1 MIEKLFIDR
10 APQPIAPFSHACR
23 VGDLVFI
30 TGQMPT
36 VPETNEMLLGTF
48 TEQTHRVMQN
58 LAIVLD
64 AVGSDFEYVVQSR
77 VFITNMGHFEEVNAV
92 YASYF
97 PAPLPTRT
105 CIGVTGL
112 AGGADVEVDMIAWIP
127 PASSETASGS

>member
-58 LAIVLD
+58 LAIVLEE
-64 AVGSDFEYVVQSR
+64 VGSAFEYVVQSR
-77 VFITNMGHFEEVNAV
+77 VFITNMGHFDEVNQV

-97 PAPLPTRT
+97 PQPLPTRT

-127 PASSETASGS
+127 PTKDSA

>member
-1 MIEKLFIDR
+1 MEKLFIDR

-58 LAIVLD
+58 LAIVLEE
-64 AVGSDFEYVVQSR
+64 VGSSFEYVVQSR
-77 VFITNMGHFEEVNAV
+77 VFITNMGHFDEVNQV

-97 PAPLPTRT
+97 QQPLPTRT

-112 AGGADVEVDMIAWIP
+112 AGARMSKSI
-127 PASSETASGS
+127 

>member
-1 MIEKLFIDR
+1 MGIDKR
-10 APQPIAPFSHACR
+10 MVAGAPQPIAPFSHACR
-23 VGDLVFI
+23 VNDLVFI

-58 LAIVLD
+58 LAIVLG
-64 AVGSDFEYVVQSR
+64 AVGSSFEHVVQSR
-77 VFITNMGHFEEVNAV
+77 VFITNMGHFDEVNGV

-97 PAPLPTRT
+97 EAPLPTRT

-127 PASSETASGS
+127 PATS

>member
-1 MIEKLFIDR
+1 M
-10 APQPIAPFSHACR
+10 
-23 VGDLVFI
+23 GDLVFI

-58 LAIVLD
+58 LAIVLEE
-64 AVGSDFEYVVQSR
+64 VGSSFEHVVQSR
-77 VFITNMGHFEEVNAV
+77 VFITNMGHFDEVNRV

-97 PAPLPTRT
+97 PQPLPTRT

-127 PASSETASGS
+127 PSEGNP

>member
-1 MIEKLFIDR
+1 MIQKMMCAG

-23 VGDLVFI
+23 VNDLVFI

-58 LAIVLD
+58 LAIVL
-64 AVGSDFEYVVQSR
+64 AEVGSHFDYVVQAR
-77 VFITNMGHFEEVNAV
+77 VFITNMGHFDEVNAI
-92 YASYF
+92 YRSYF
-97 PAPLPTRT
+97 SDPLPTRT

-127 PASSETASGS
+127 PASL

>member
-1 MIEKLFIDR
+1 MEKLFVAG
-10 APQPIAPFSHACR
+10 APKPIAPFSQACR

-36 VPETNEMLLGTF
+36 VAETNEMLLGTF

-58 LAIVLD
+58 LAIVLEH
-64 AVGSDFEYVVQSR
+64 VGSGFEHVVQSR
-77 VFITNMGHFEEVNAV
+77 VFITNMGHFDEVNGV

-97 PAPLPTRT
+97 EDLLPTRT
-105 CIGVTGL
+105 CVGVTGL

-127 PASSETASGS
+127 PRSAAP

>member
-1 MIEKLFIDR
+1 MSIEKFMVGT

-23 VGDLVFI
+23 VGELLFV

-48 TEQTHRVMQN
+48 AEQTHRVMQN
-58 LAIVLD
+58 LALVLD
-64 AVGSDFEYVVQSR
+64 AAGSAFEHVIQAR
-77 VFITNMGHFEEVNAV
+77 VFITNMGHFDEVNAV

-97 PAPLPTRT
+97 ETPLPTRT

-112 AGGADVEVDMIAWIP
+112 AGGADVEVDLIAWIP
-127 PASSETASGS
+127 PTTD

>member
-1 MIEKLFIDR
+1 M
-10 APQPIAPFSHACR
+10 
-23 VGDLVFI
+23 GDLVFI

-58 LAIVLD
+58 LAIVLEE
-64 AVGSDFEYVVQSR
+64 VGSRFEYVVQSR
-77 VFITNMGHFEEVNAV
+77 VFITNMGHFDEVNRV

-97 PAPLPTRT
+97 KQPLPTRT

-127 PASSETASGS
+127 PSPAPSPKTD